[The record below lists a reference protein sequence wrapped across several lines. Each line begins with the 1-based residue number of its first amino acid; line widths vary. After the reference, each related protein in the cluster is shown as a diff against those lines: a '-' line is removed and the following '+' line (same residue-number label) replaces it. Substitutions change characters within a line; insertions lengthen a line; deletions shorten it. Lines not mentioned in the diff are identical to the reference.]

1 MSDSVSGADADVPI
15 SVVLGRIKQLGPVIA
30 ENADTN
36 VDMQGGF
43 IEKWGEFHLSTNG
56 LTTSENEPVICDAIH
71 AALPTS
77 LALQKRYP
85 RDIVSWNPADTRM
98 GLHNDC
104 FVVSN
109 PDGGSFFCDAANA
122 RMLRD
127 AICAATSRGFFSGE
141 NCNIHLLEAHYS
153 CNAILKRR
161 RPLPAFGAEV
171 CYQKGFSR
179 RLENSRQFCQGQPQ
193 SGL

>member
-56 LTTSENEPVICDAIH
+56 LTTSENEPVIRDAIH

-77 LALQKRYP
+77 LALQ
-85 RDIVSWNPADTRM
+85 
-98 GLHNDC
+98 
-104 FVVSN
+104 
-109 PDGGSFFCDAANA
+109 
-122 RMLRD
+122 
-127 AICAATSRGFFSGE
+127 
-141 NCNIHLLEAHYS
+141 
-153 CNAILKRR
+153 
-161 RPLPAFGAEV
+161 
-171 CYQKGFSR
+171 
-179 RLENSRQFCQGQPQ
+179 
-193 SGL
+193 